1 MIKKADS
8 EMLNFALIGVDPEKF
23 ATLTKKQKKYFRMMY
38 GKSGVLFLTAEPGV
52 AKSAIM
58 RRIAQK
64 LGFQY
69 FDIRLSMVDEIDVG
83 LFPYRKEMGI
93 DLEDETGK
101 ATQQIISVMSYAIP
115 EWAYLSNFKPTI
127 IHFEELNRAP
137 LAVRNA
143 ALQILLERAIGTTFR
158 FNNSVYMVS
167 SGNLGEMDGT
177 DVEEFDRAL
186 NNRLIHYKHTLT
198 LTEWIEDFATEHVH
212 PVIINFLKSNEEHFL
227 HSYDEKRSKNQE
239 AYATPRSWTFLSD
252 YIVNNYGMKS
262 SITEFIDDVREL
274 GASYIGDGANSRFIR
289 YLDESLKFGI
299 NDLLNRYDEIKD
311 QLKDLTRDK
320 KSELLSQL
328 KQKNIMEFTPKQK
341 ENVKR
346 FILTVSEDEAVAYIL
361 KILDDDYKYMKV
373 NDKDNDMAEEFLTDE
388 RFAKFYDAILQHVP
402 NIDND

>member
-1 MIKKADS
+1 MMGIEPK
-8 EMLNFALIGVDPEKF
+8 NFEK
-23 ATLTKKQKKYFRMMY
+23 LTAKQKKYFRMMF

-58 RRIAQK
+58 RTIAK
-64 LGFQY
+64 KMDFQY

-83 LFPYRKEMGI
+83 LFPYRKEMEL
-93 DLEDETGK
+93 DLEDATGETTK
-101 ATQQIISVMSYAIP
+101 KILSVMSYAIP
-115 EWAYLSNFKPTI
+115 EWAYMSNLKPTI

-143 ALQILLERAIGTTFR
+143 ALQILLERAIGTSFK
-158 FNNSVYMVS
+158 FNQNVYMVS

-198 LTEWIEDFATEHVH
+198 LPEWIEDFAKDNVH
-212 PVIINFLKSNEEHFL
+212 QVIVNFLKSNEEHFL
-227 HSYDEKRSKNQE
+227 HSYDEKRSKTQE
-239 AYATPRSWTFLSD
+239 SYATPRSWTFLSD
-252 YIVNNYGMKS
+252 YIVNNYGMQS
-262 SITEFIDDVREL
+262 SITDFIDDVREL

-320 KSELLSQL
+320 KSELLNSL
-328 KQKNIMEFTPKQK
+328 KQKNILDFNAKQK

-361 KILDDDYKYMKV
+361 KILDDEYKYQKV
-373 NDKDNDMAEEFLTDE
+373 NDADNDVAEEFLTDE

-402 NIDND
+402 NIDNE

>member
-1 MIKKADS
+1 MGIEPK
-8 EMLNFALIGVDPEKF
+8 NFEK
-23 ATLTKKQKKYFRMMY
+23 LTAKQKKYFRMMF

-58 RRIAQK
+58 RTIAK
-64 LGFQY
+64 KMDFQY

-83 LFPYRKEMGI
+83 LFPYRKEMEL
-93 DLEDETGK
+93 DLEDATGETTK
-101 ATQQIISVMSYAIP
+101 KILSVMSYAIP
-115 EWAYLSNFKPTI
+115 EWAYMSNLKPTI

-143 ALQILLERAIGTTFR
+143 ALQILLERAIGTSFK
-158 FNNSVYMVS
+158 FNQNVYMVS

-198 LTEWIEDFATEHVH
+198 LPEWIEDFAKDNVH
-212 PVIINFLKSNEEHFL
+212 QVIVNFLKSNEEHFL
-227 HSYDEKRSKNQE
+227 HSYDEKRSKTQE
-239 AYATPRSWTFLSD
+239 SYATPRSWTFLSD
-252 YIVNNYGMKS
+252 YIVNNYGMQS
-262 SITEFIDDVREL
+262 SITDFIDDVREL

-320 KSELLSQL
+320 KSELLNSL
-328 KQKNIMEFTPKQK
+328 KQKNILDFNAKQK

-361 KILDDDYKYMKV
+361 KILDDEYKYQKV
-373 NDKDNDMAEEFLTDE
+373 NDADNDVAEEFLTDE
-388 RFAKFYDAILQHVP
+388 RFAKFYDAILMHVP
-402 NIDND
+402 NIDNE

>member
-1 MIKKADS
+1 MKGVEQSLFNMK
-8 EMLNFALIGVDPEKF
+8 GVDETKF
-23 ATLTKKQKKYFRMMY
+23 NQLTIKQKKYFRMMY

-58 RRIAQK
+58 RRIADK

-83 LFPYRKEMGI
+83 LFPFRKEMEI
-93 DLEDETGK
+93 DLEDGSGQNVRK
-101 ATQQIISVMSYAIP
+101 LISVMSYAIP
-115 EWAYLSNFKPTI
+115 EWAYMSNLKPTI

-143 ALQILLERAIGTTFR
+143 ALQILLERAIGTTFK
-158 FNNSVYMVS
+158 FNSNVYMVS

-186 NNRLIHYKHTLT
+186 NNRLIHYKHSLT
-198 LTEWIEDFATEHVH
+198 LPEWIEDFANEHVH
-212 PVIINFLKSNEEHFL
+212 PVIVNFLKSNEEHFL
-227 HSYDEKRSKNQE
+227 HSFDEKRSKNQE

-252 YIVNNYGMKS
+252 YIVNNYGMTS
-262 SITEFIDDVREL
+262 SITEFINDVREL

-299 NDLLNRYDEIKD
+299 NDLLNRYDDIKD

-320 KSELLSQL
+320 KSELLNSL
-328 KQKNIMEFTPKQK
+328 KQKNIMDLNDKQK

-361 KILDDDYKYMKV
+361 KILDDEYKYMKV
-373 NDKDNDMAEEFLTDE
+373 NDNDNDIAEEFLTDE
-388 RFAKFYDAILQHVP
+388 RFAKFYEAILQHVP

>member
-1 MIKKADS
+1 MIGIDQKLFDK
-8 EMLNFALIGVDPEKF
+8 
-23 ATLTKKQKKYFRMMY
+23 LTDKQKKYFRIMY
-38 GKSGVLFLTAEPGV
+38 GQSGVLFLTAEPGV

-58 RRIAQK
+58 RKIAKK

-83 LFPYRKEMGI
+83 LFPYRKDMEI
-93 DLEDETGK
+93 DLDDDSGVAMRK
-101 ATQQIISVMSYAIP
+101 IISVMSYAIP
-115 EWAYLSNFKPTI
+115 EWAYMSNLKPSI

-143 ALQILLERAIGTTFR
+143 ALQILLERAIGTTFK
-158 FNNSVYMVS
+158 FNTNVYMVS

-198 LTEWIEDFATEHVH
+198 LPEWIEDFANENIH
-212 PVIINFLKSNEEHFL
+212 PIIISFLKGNEEHFL
-227 HSYDEKRSKNQE
+227 NSYDEKRSKSQE

-252 YIVNNYGMKS
+252 YIVRNYGMMS
-262 SITEFIDDVREL
+262 SITEFISDIRDI
-274 GASYIGDGANSRFIR
+274 GASYVGDGANSRFLR

-299 NDLLNRYDEIKD
+299 NDLLNRYDDIKD

-320 KSELLSQL
+320 KSELLNQL
-328 KQKNIMEFTPKQK
+328 KNKNIAEFSEFQK

-346 FILTVSEDEAVAYIL
+346 FILTVSDDEAVAYIL
-361 KILDDDYKYMKV
+361 KILDDEYKYMKQ
-373 NDKDNDMAEEFLTDE
+373 NDSENDIAEEFLTDE
-388 RFAKFYDAILQHVP
+388 RFAKFYDTILQHVP
-402 NIDND
+402 NVEGSK

>member
-1 MIKKADS
+1 MKGIEPK
-8 EMLNFALIGVDPEKF
+8 NFEK
-23 ATLTKKQKKYFRMMY
+23 LTTKQKKYFRMMF

-58 RRIAQK
+58 RTIANK
-64 LGFQY
+64 LDFQY

-83 LFPYRKEMGI
+83 LFPYRKEMEI
-93 DLEDETGK
+93 DLEDGSGDTTK
-101 ATQQIISVMSYAIP
+101 KIISVMSYAIP
-115 EWAYLSNFKPTI
+115 EWAYLSNLKPTI

-143 ALQILLERAIGTTFR
+143 ALQILLERAIGTTFK
-158 FNNSVYMVS
+158 FNQNVFMVS

-198 LTEWIEDFATEHVH
+198 LPEWIEDFADKNVH
-212 PVIINFLKSNEEHFL
+212 PVIVSFLKSNEEHFL
-227 HSYDEKRSKNQE
+227 HSYDEKRSKTQE

-252 YIVNNYGMKS
+252 YIVNNYGMQA
-262 SITEFIDDVREL
+262 SITDFISDIREL

-299 NDLLNRYDEIKD
+299 NDLLNRYDEIKE

-320 KSELLSQL
+320 KSELLNSL
-328 KQKNIMEFTPKQK
+328 KQKNIMDFSDKQK
-341 ENVKR
+341 ENVKK

-361 KILDDDYKYMKV
+361 KVLDDDYKYMKV
-373 NDKDNDMAEEFLTDE
+373 NDDENNVAEEFLTDE

-402 NIDND
+402 NIDNE

>member
-1 MIKKADS
+1 MKGIEPK
-8 EMLNFALIGVDPEKF
+8 NFEK
-23 ATLTKKQKKYFRMMY
+23 LTTKQKKYFRMMF

-58 RRIAQK
+58 RTIADK
-64 LGFQY
+64 LDFQY

-83 LFPYRKEMGI
+83 LFPYRKEMEL
-93 DLEDETGK
+93 DLEDGTGETTK
-101 ATQQIISVMSYAIP
+101 KILSVMSYAIP
-115 EWAYLSNFKPTI
+115 EWAYLSNLKPTI

-143 ALQILLERAIGTTFR
+143 ALQILLERAIGTTFK
-158 FNNSVYMVS
+158 FNQNVFMVS

-198 LTEWIEDFATEHVH
+198 LPEWIEDFADKKVH
-212 PVIINFLKSNEEHFL
+212 PVIVNFLKSNEEHFL
-227 HSYDEKRSKNQE
+227 HSYDEKRSKTQS

-252 YIVNNYGMKS
+252 YIVNNYGMES
-262 SITEFIDDVREL
+262 SITDFINDIREL

-299 NDLLNRYDEIKD
+299 NDLLNRYDEIKE

-320 KSELLSQL
+320 KSELLNSL
-328 KQKNIMEFTPKQK
+328 KQKNIMDFNDKQK

-361 KILDDDYKYMKV
+361 KVLDDDYKYMKV
-373 NDKDNDMAEEFLTDE
+373 NDDENNVAEEFLTDE

-402 NIDND
+402 NIDGD

>member
-1 MIKKADS
+1 MMGIEPK
-8 EMLNFALIGVDPEKF
+8 NFEK
-23 ATLTKKQKKYFRMMY
+23 LTAKQKKYFRMMF

-58 RRIAQK
+58 RTIAK
-64 LGFQY
+64 KMDFQY

-83 LFPYRKEMGI
+83 LFPYRKEMEL
-93 DLEDETGK
+93 DLEDATGETTK
-101 ATQQIISVMSYAIP
+101 KILSVMSYAIP
-115 EWAYLSNFKPTI
+115 EWAYMSNLKPTI

-143 ALQILLERAIGTTFR
+143 ALQILLERAIGTSFK
-158 FNNSVYMVS
+158 FNQNVYMVS

-198 LTEWIEDFATEHVH
+198 LPEWIEDFAKDNVH
-212 PVIINFLKSNEEHFL
+212 QVIVNFLKSNEEHFL
-227 HSYDEKRSKNQE
+227 HSYDEKRSKTQE
-239 AYATPRSWTFLSD
+239 SYATPRSWTFLSD
-252 YIVNNYGMKS
+252 YIVNNYGMQS
-262 SITEFIDDVREL
+262 SITDFIDDVREL

-320 KSELLSQL
+320 KSELLNSL
-328 KQKNIMEFTPKQK
+328 KQKNILDFNAKQK

-361 KILDDDYKYMKV
+361 KILDDEYKYQKV
-373 NDKDNDMAEEFLTDE
+373 NDADNDVAEEFLTDE
-388 RFAKFYDAILQHVP
+388 RFAKFYDAILMHVP
-402 NIDND
+402 NIDNE

>member
-1 MIKKADS
+1 M
-8 EMLNFALIGVDPEKF
+8 NGVDIKNF
-23 ATLTKKQKKYFRMMY
+23 DKLTKKQKKYFRMMY

-58 RRIAQK
+58 RRIADK
-64 LGFQY
+64 LDFQY

-83 LFPYRKEMGI
+83 LFPYRKEMNL
-93 DLEDETGK
+93 DLEDKSGK
-101 ATQQIISVMSYAIP
+101 VTQQILSVMSYAIP
-115 EWAYLSNFKPTI
+115 EWAYMSNLKPTI

-158 FNNSVYMVS
+158 FNNNVYMVS

-198 LTEWIEDFATEHVH
+198 LPEWIDDFANEHVH
-212 PVIINFLKSNEEHFL
+212 PVIVNFLKSNEEHFL
-227 HSYDEKRSKNQE
+227 HSYDEKRSKTQE

-252 YIVNNYGMKS
+252 FIVNNYGVNS
-262 SITEFIDDVREL
+262 SITEFIDDVRDL
-274 GASYIGDGANSRFIR
+274 GSSYIGDGANSRFIR

-299 NDLLNRYDEIKD
+299 NDLLNRYDDIKD

-320 KSELLSQL
+320 KSELLNQL
-328 KQKNIMEFTPKQK
+328 KQKNIKDFNDKQK

-346 FILTVSEDEAVAYIL
+346 FVLTVSEDEAVAYIL
-361 KILDDDYKYMKV
+361 KILDDDYKYMKI
-373 NDKDNDMAEEFLTDE
+373 NDNENNIAEEFLTDD

-402 NIDND
+402 NIDN